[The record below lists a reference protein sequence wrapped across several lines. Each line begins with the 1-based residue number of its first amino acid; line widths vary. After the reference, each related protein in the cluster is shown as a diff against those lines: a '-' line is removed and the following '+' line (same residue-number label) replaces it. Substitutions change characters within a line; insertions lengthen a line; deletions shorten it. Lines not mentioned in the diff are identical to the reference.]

1 MMMAW
6 INEISVPGDLEELQ
20 AIPEDIWQTTKMS
33 TAKFMMLN
41 IKHRVLLVLAFIP
54 KIIFDFYLSYPFVHS
69 IQDTWLRRG

>member
-1 MMMAW
+1 MIMASF
-6 INEISVPGDLEELQ
+6 IEISVPGDLEELQ

-41 IKHRVLLVLAFIP
+41 VKHRVLLVLALIP

-69 IQDTWLRRG
+69 IQDKWLRRG